1 MKDRGMKLGGGPKPS
16 GKAKL
21 KGDAFSGGSKG
32 PIGKASM
39 AGGKKAC

>member
-21 KGDAFSGGSKG
+21 KGDAHGGSQKG

-39 AGGKKAC
+39 ATKKGF